1 MPCYSTATWMP
12 NYDKFHNVDSKTDL
26 QGAPIPWEKFI
37 TSVTVTDFF
46 TKFTAFTEKDSC
58 HIRSKFRH
66 NNCNGFKTR
75 NEWESLAYIP
85 LGAAM
90 SPPSK

>member
-58 HIRSKFRH
+58 HIRSTYFV
-66 NNCNGFKTR
+66 T
-75 NEWESLAYIP
+75 II
-85 LGAAM
+85 AM
-90 SPPSK
+90 VSKLEMSGKA